1 MSSGSPVNCHSSRQG
16 DLSKLRNLQLRG
28 PYLVDQDQVRE
39 KRRKAPQPA
48 GLGELLMAINGDA
61 TAQPKDVP

>member
-1 MSSGSPVNCHSSRQG
+1 
-16 DLSKLRNLQLRG
+16 LQLRG